1 MLAKTKSPMSVISQK
16 TKNHVVPVAENI
28 DQPAL
33 KMQRTGDFADIETDH
48 ENAVPSLSETDLVPL
63 KAIFNAKAQ
72 KNKYLRGQMCKDVN
86 WVYTKALAI
95 NPDGTNQYISQR
107 DEAPEVIQA
116 VLDPIVQQVVS
127 VDENAA
133 PVSIES
139 FFQEVEA
146 TAECPCYRRIQVTLN
161 GQGKKIPS
169 GEKNDMS
176 PEQIGVDR
184 GSGNTFSLSVKH
196 VARLYVVDFDTKD
209 LDGCKL
215 RDYLD
220 SLGAAC
226 VETKKGFHYYLLVN
240 DMIAYTQQQKIYID
254 DRYEVDLLKTNN
266 VWETCDRTVTGKLVE
281 VDWSDL
287 QQFFDIPKMTSAKT
301 HKKTAKTRPKEPVIT
316 VSTSKVYSSERNEKR
331 SVAQCIAAAETG
343 SAHWQESFNDPQRLV
358 KLYFDV
364 DYTLPDDEVD
374 IEQTY
379 EKFRQALRRRTRRP
393 LRAP

>member
-16 TKNHVVPVAENI
+16 TKNHVAPVAENI

-33 KMQRTGDFADIETDH
+33 KMQKTDDSADIETDR
-48 ENAVPSLSETDLVPL
+48 ENAVPSLSETDLQHL
-63 KAIFNAKAQ
+63 KAIYNAKVP
-72 KNKYLRGQMCKDVN
+72 KKKYIRGRSANDVN
-86 WVYTKALAI
+86 WVYTKTLAI
-95 NPDGTNQYISQR
+95 DPESTNSYISQR
-107 DEAPEVIQA
+107 DEASEVIQA
-116 VLDPIVQQVVS
+116 VLESIVQQVVF

-215 RDYLD
+215 RDHVD

-240 DMIAYTQQQKIYID
+240 DMIAYTQQQKPRAHKAGGQAGNQVFGAAGRFYHLIY
-254 DRYEVDLLKTNN
+254 R
-266 VWETCDRTVTGKLVE
+266 
-281 VDWSDL
+281 
-287 QQFFDIPKMTSAKT
+287 
-301 HKKTAKTRPKEPVIT
+301 
-316 VSTSKVYSSERNEKR
+316 VY
-331 SVAQCIAAAETG
+331 
-343 SAHWQESFNDPQRLV
+343 P
-358 KLYFDV
+358 Y
-364 DYTLPDDEVD
+364 
-374 IEQTY
+374 
-379 EKFRQALRRRTRRP
+379 
-393 LRAP
+393 